1 MSKTN
6 FVIIRKIQVICT
18 FIKNHFNVS
27 YSEARKM
34 LYNSKLYNMEKK
46 INDFVVFCLETFKLK
61 YNLSGKEVYNLFDK
75 YKVFNYLKE
84 GYDMLHTQG
93 EAWLVN
99 DIKEFLKIR
108 DYDIENIK

>member
-34 LYNSKLYNMEKK
+34 LYNSKLYNIEKK
-46 INDFVVFCLETFKLK
+46 INDFVVF
-61 YNLSGKEVYNLFDK
+61 V
-75 YKVFNYLKE
+75 
-84 GYDMLHTQG
+84 
-93 EAWLVN
+93 
-99 DIKEFLKIR
+99 
-108 DYDIENIK
+108 

>member
-1 MSKTN
+1 M
-6 FVIIRKIQVICT
+6 
-18 FIKNHFNVS
+18 
-27 YSEARKM
+27 
-34 LYNSKLYNMEKK
+34 
-46 INDFVVFCLETFKLK
+46 
-61 YNLSGKEVYNLFDK
+61 SGKEVYNLFDK

-93 EAWLVN
+93 EAWIVN